1 MVDTLAHREERLVT
15 PISAVRRH
23 DLELAGGKGANLG
36 ELMQGGFPVPDGFIV
51 STEAYATVVEEAGLA
66 SVIADG
72 LAASDRA
79 DGIAASG
86 EGAMIRAAFENVTI
100 PDDLAAAISK
110 AYADLGGGPVAVR
123 SSATA
128 EDLVGAAF
136 AGQQDT
142 YLNVVGD
149 TAVLDA
155 VRRCW
160 GSLWTERALAYR
172 RHQEIESGSLQIAVV
187 VQQMV
192 EAELAGVMFTANPV
206 TGNRDEIVIDASSG
220 LGEAVVAGLVTPDH
234 YVLDSQGKVR
244 ERTSGRRE
252 VIVRST
258 PGGGVTHSTDAGSGA
273 ASLPDPVLTEL
284 AVLGRAVAAHFGR
297 PQDIEWAYA
306 DGRIWLVQARPMTA
320 LPPPPLKL
328 SRIQRRLGLQLM
340 DYMTVRPYPLDMS
353 GWVRPGIGRM
363 VERMLGEIIGLRLDI
378 DDALPERDGV
388 VERFVPP
395 APRLTTATPYALA
408 RLPGRIRRYDPA
420 RWTDDPRFI
429 RFEEGMSE
437 LAALDP
443 RRLGWSELLQVCRH
457 TLAVADLIT
466 DLRLD
471 YLPGTGFNLLRL
483 LALLRLLGVSRQL
496 GLLTAGA
503 RTRTGDANRA
513 LEELATQVRADPPVR
528 AAFSE
533 LDPPTLLTRL
543 DGDTTFVGFRRALR
557 QFLDEYGHRETV
569 SPLVMTAPT
578 WGDDPTP
585 VLGMIK
591 VLVEDQP
598 QATATKPSV
607 EAERRLLDHRLVR
620 SPRRRAVVLRAIEAA
635 RMGAAFREDT
645 HFHATRAL
653 PILRHMLL
661 EAGRR
666 LSEAGV
672 LPQAEDV
679 FHLHLEELEALP
691 GSDHLAAADVDRI
704 RTTARDRAARRAA
717 LAGVPMLAAASLVD
731 PAANT
736 KDALV
741 AGVPASGGRVTG
753 PVRVIR
759 EPAEFGALRS
769 GDVLVCPYTNPTWT
783 SLFQRAAAVVVDS
796 GGIGSHAA
804 IVAREYGIPAVM
816 GTGSGTSVLTDG
828 QQVTVDGDT
837 GRVTAA

>member
-1 MVDTLAHREERLVT
+1 MVDTLAGREERLVT
-15 PISAVRRH
+15 PIGAMRGD

-51 STEAYATVVEEAGLA
+51 STEAYATVVAQG
-66 SVIADG
+66 G
-72 LAASDRA
+72 LAAVIA
-79 DGIAASG
+79 EGIAADG
-86 EGAMIRAAFENVTI
+86 NGATIRASFENVMI

-149 TAVLDA
+149 PAVLDA

-172 RHQEIESGSLQIAVV
+172 RHHEIESGSLQIAVV

-206 TGNRDEIVIDASSG
+206 TGDRDEIVIDASSG

-234 YVLDSQGKVR
+234 YVLDGQGKVR
-244 ERTSGRRE
+244 VRTPGRRE

-258 PGGGVTHSTDAGSGA
+258 PGGGGVTHSTDADSGA

-284 AVLGRAVAAHFGR
+284 AALGRAVAAHFGR

-363 VERMLGEIIGLRLDI
+363 VERMLGEIVGLRLDI

-395 APRLTTATPYALA
+395 APRPTRATPCALA

-420 RWTDDPRFI
+420 HWTDDPRFI
-429 RFEEGMSE
+429 RFKDGMSE

-443 RRLGWSELLQVCRH
+443 RSLGWTELLQACRR
-457 TLAVADLIT
+457 TLAIADLIT

-471 YLPGTGFNLLRL
+471 YLPRTGFDMLRL
-483 LALLRLLGVSRQL
+483 LALLRLLGASRQL

-513 LEELATQVRADPPVR
+513 LEELATQVRSDPLVR

-533 LDPPTLLTRL
+533 LEPPKLLTRL
-543 DGDTTFVGFRRALR
+543 DTDARFGGFRTKLR

-607 EAERRLLDHRLVR
+607 EAEWRLLDHRLVR

-653 PILRHMLL
+653 PILRHLLL

-691 GSDHLAAADVDRI
+691 GPDHLAAADADRI
-704 RTTARDRAARRAA
+704 RTAARGRAARRAEM
-717 LAGVPMLAAASLVD
+717 AGVPMLAAASLVD
-731 PAANT
+731 QAANT

-759 EPAEFGALRS
+759 EPAEFGVLRS

-796 GGIGSHAA
+796 GGIGSH
-804 IVAREYGIPAVM
+804 
-816 GTGSGTSVLTDG
+816 
-828 QQVTVDGDT
+828 
-837 GRVTAA
+837 

>member
-1 MVDTLAHREERLVT
+1 MVDTLARREERLVT
-15 PISAVRRH
+15 PISAVRRD

-36 ELMQGGFPVPDGFIV
+36 ELMQGRFPVPDGFIV
-51 STEAYATVVEEAGLA
+51 STEAYATVVEA
-66 SVIADG
+66 SG
-72 LAASDRA
+72 LAAVIAEGVAAGD
-79 DGIAASG
+79 DGAT
-86 EGAMIRAAFENVTI
+86 IRAAFENVTI
-100 PDDLAAAISK
+100 PDGPAAAISK

-128 EDLVGAAF
+128 EDLAGAAF

-142 YLNVVGD
+142 YLNVIGE

-160 GSLWTERALAYR
+160 GSLWTERALGYR
-172 RHQEIESGSLQIAVV
+172 GHQQIESSNLQIAVV

-192 EAELAGVMFTANPV
+192 NAEFAGVMFTANPV
-206 TGNRDEIVIDASSG
+206 TGERDEIVIDASSG
-220 LGEAVVAGLVTPDH
+220 LGEAVVSGLVTPDH
-234 YVLDSQGKVR
+234 YVLDGQGKVR
-244 ERTSGRRE
+244 ERTPGKRE
-252 VIVRST
+252 VVIRSAAS
-258 PGGGVTHSTDAGSGA
+258 GGVTHSTDAGTGPA
-273 ASLPDPVLTEL
+273 TLPDPVLTEL
-284 AVLGRAVAAHFGR
+284 AALGRSVAAHFGR

-328 SRIQRRLGLQLM
+328 SRIQRQTGLQLM

-363 VERMLGEIIGLRLDI
+363 VERMLGDIIGLRLDI

-395 APRLTTATPYALA
+395 APRPTRATPHALI
-408 RLPGRIRRYDPA
+408 RLPGRIRRYNTA
-420 RWTDDPRFI
+420 SWTEDPRFVK
-429 RFEEGMSE
+429 FEQGMSQ

-443 RRLGWSELLQVCRH
+443 RSLSWAQLLQACRR

-466 DLRLD
+466 DLRVD
-471 YLPGTGFNLLRL
+471 YLPRMGFDLLRL
-483 LALLRLLGVSRQL
+483 LTLLRLLGASSQF

-503 RTRTGDANRA
+503 KTRTRDANLA
-513 LEELATQVRADPPVR
+513 LEELAAQARADPPVR
-528 AAFSE
+528 AVFDE
-533 LDPPTLLTRL
+533 LDPPALVARL
-543 DGDTTFVGFRRALR
+543 DGDARFIAFRQALR
-557 QFLDEYGHRETV
+557 QFLNEYGHRETV
-569 SPLVMTAPT
+569 SPLMMTAPT

-591 VLVEDQP
+591 VLVDEQP
-598 QATATKPSV
+598 HATATEPWV
-607 EAERRLLDHRLVR
+607 EAERRLLGHRLLR
-620 SPRRRAVVLRAIEAA
+620 SPRQRATVLRAIEAA
-635 RMGAAFREDT
+635 RQGIAFREDT

-666 LSEAGV
+666 LAEAGV
-672 LPQAEDV
+672 LPEAEDV

-691 GSDHLAAADVDRI
+691 GPPDLLAPAEANRI
-704 RTTARDRAARRAA
+704 RATARDRAARRAE
-717 LAGVPMLAAASLVD
+717 LAGVPMLATANLVD
-731 PAANT
+731 PAATT
-736 KDALV
+736 KGALV
-741 AGVPASGGRVTG
+741 TGVPASGGRVTG

-769 GDVLVCPYTNPTWT
+769 GEVLVCPYTNPTWT

-816 GTGSGTSVLTDG
+816 GTGSGTRMLTDG
-828 QQVTVDGDT
+828 QQVTVNGDT